1 MKPCPNIIA
10 IVESSKIQNMKEIL
24 NLIHVG
30 KSVVEKE
37 DLIVPILVLN
47 FVIKENANLANTKEL
62 SFPANVEKVQE

>member
-1 MKPCPNIIA
+1 
-10 IVESSKIQNMKEIL
+10 MKEIL
-24 NLIHVG
+24 NLIHVD

-47 FVIKENANLANTKEL
+47 FVIKENANLANTKEP

>member
-24 NLIHVG
+24 NLIHVD

-37 DLIVPILVLN
+37 DLIVLILVLN
-47 FVIKENANLANTKEL
+47 FVIKENANLANTKEP
-62 SFPANVEKVQE
+62 SFRANVEKVQE